1 VPDAPRTV
9 SVEILGQ
16 QYPIRSPLDSTYVA
30 DLAAYVDEKIRS
42 TADITATTDTVRL
55 AVLAAL
61 NIADEF
67 FHARDS
73 EKGRRD
79 IVLDRVSRLERLID
93 DALIDAGFPPQDK
106 AGF

>member
-42 TADITATTDTVRL
+42 TADFTATTDTVRL

-67 FHARDS
+67 FHVRDS

-79 IVLDRVSRLERLID
+79 LVLDRVSRLERLID

-106 AGF
+106 PA

>member
-1 VPDAPRTV
+1 MAESPRVV

-16 QYPIRSPLDSTYVA
+16 QYPIRSPLDASYVA

-61 NIADEF
+61 NIADEY
-67 FHARDS
+67 FHARDA
-73 EKGRRD
+73 ERD
-79 IVLDRVSRLERLID
+79 RQDLMRDRLARLEQVID
-93 DALIDAGFPPQDK
+93 DALFSSGIHPDSTA
-106 AGF
+106 